1 MKKAR
6 LIKQGEIAQREQAK
20 KSRSAQKNNVQK
32 TVNAVVDWIESRRT
46 QKEDPRKAFAA
57 LFAQS

>member
-6 LIKQGEIAQREQAK
+6 LIKHSEIAQREQAK
-20 KSRSAQKNNVQK
+20 RTRPAQKSNVQK
-32 TVNAVVDWIESRRT
+32 TVSAVVDWIESHRI